1 MTYLLDTHYL
11 LWSITDPKKISKPI
25 QDIITNPKN
34 KIVVSTI
41 CFWEVSLKNSIG
53 KLEIIGFKPENL
65 PEICA
70 QLGFDIEC
78 LSAHDSST
86 YHMLT
91 ATHHKDPFD
100 RMLIWQAIQ
109 SNYTL
114 ISSDNNVKKY
124 ISAGLKVLV

>member
-11 LWSITDPKKISKPI
+11 LWSIAEPKKISKPI
-25 QDIITNPKN
+25 KDIITNSNN

-41 CFWEVSLKNSIG
+41 SLWEISLKYAIG
-53 KLEIIGFKPENL
+53 KLEIIGFLPENL
-65 PEICA
+65 PAICT
-70 QLGFDIEC
+70 QLGFDIET
-78 LSAHDSST
+78 LSANDSST
-86 YHMLT
+86 YHLLT
-91 ATHHKDPFD
+91 STYHKDPFD

-124 ISAGLKVLV
+124 ITAGLKVLV